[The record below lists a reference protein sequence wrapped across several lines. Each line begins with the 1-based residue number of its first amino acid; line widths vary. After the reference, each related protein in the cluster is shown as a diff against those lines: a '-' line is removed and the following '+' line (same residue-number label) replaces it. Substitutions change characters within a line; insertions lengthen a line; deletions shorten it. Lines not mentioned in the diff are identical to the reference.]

1 MKYYL
6 RTDTEAEMLA
16 ALSCL
21 ADVGGFVATDTED
34 YTLVI
39 LGNLEKPP
47 VYGVTGQQTV
57 DTFPDAYTDPETGEI
72 VLGDPVPVV
81 VDVTGVIEPA
91 VPLSGFHANYQQLSG
106 NPGDLPE
113 AIAAIVL
120 NPEPGNP
127 LVDWI

>member
-6 RTDTEAEMLA
+6 RTDTEAQMMA
-16 ALSCL
+16 ALECL
-21 ADVGGFVATDTED
+21 KVDGVIPTDTQD
-34 YTLVI
+34 YSLVI
-39 LGNLEKPP
+39 LGRLEKPP

-57 DTFPDAYTDPETGEI
+57 ETFPDSTVDPETGEI

-81 VDVTGVIEPA
+81 VDETGVVTPA

-113 AIAAIVL
+113 TIATIVL